1 MKILMIEDEKRM
13 ADAVCELLH
22 QEGYIVDVKYDGAQ
36 GYDACIANI
45 YDAIICDVM
54 LPSMNGFDIVQSAR
68 ANGLETPILML
79 TAKSDVLDKVAGLD
93 CGADDYLTKPFQVE
107 ELLARLRALLRRNRK
122 DISSTL
128 EAFDLSLNTK
138 SLTLSCTNTNK
149 SIRLPEKE
157 YKILECLLT
166 NKEQI
171 ISKEQLTLKVWGY
184 DNEAE
189 YNNVEV
195 YISFTRKKLKF
206 LGSTTE
212 IKSVRGMGYEL
223 RG

>member
-13 ADAVCELLH
+13 ADAVSELLH
-22 QEGYIVDVKYDGAQ
+22 QEGYLVDVKYDGAQ

>member
-1 MKILMIEDEKRM
+1 MKVLIIEDEKRM
-13 ADAVCELLH
+13 ADAISELLH
-22 QEGYIVDVKYDGAQ
+22 QEGYMIDVKYDGAQ
-36 GYDACIANI
+36 GYDACIANT

-54 LPSMNGFDIVQSAR
+54 LPSMNGFDIVQSSR
-68 ANGLETPILML
+68 ANGIDTPILML
-79 TAKSDVLDKVAGLD
+79 TAKSDVLDKVCGLD
-93 CGADDYLTKPFQVE
+93 CGADDYLTKPFQIE
-107 ELLARLRALLRRNRK
+107 ELLARLRALLRRNKK
-122 DISSTL
+122 DITSNI
-128 EAFDLSLNTK
+128 EAFDLALNTK
-138 SLTLSCTNTNK
+138 SLTLSCASTNK

-166 NKEQI
+166 NKEQV
-171 ISKEQLTLKVWGY
+171 ISKEQLALKVWGY

>member
-13 ADAVCELLH
+13 ADAVSELLH

-68 ANGLETPILML
+68 ANGIETPILML

>member
-1 MKILMIEDEKRM
+1 MIEDEKRM
-13 ADAVCELLH
+13 ADAVSELLH
-22 QEGYIVDVKYDGAQ
+22 QEGYLVDVKYDGAQ

>member
-13 ADAVCELLH
+13 ADAVSELLH